1 MGPFVV
7 LAGILILY
15 LILGCV
21 MDTMSMILL
30 TIPIFFPLIMGGWT
44 SRPGSDREG
53 HLVRHPRTDGGGD
66 RRDHPPVGM
75 NVYVISSMWP

>member
-30 TIPIFFPLIMGGWT
+30 TIPIFF
-44 SRPGSDREG
+44 R
-53 HLVRHPRTDGGGD
+53 
-66 RRDHPPVGM
+66 
-75 NVYVISSMWP
+75 